1 LNTGESEVSNNT
13 NTCPNPS
20 PAMFRELI
28 AVAEGTIAQ
37 VKKYQP
43 HWSDEQ
49 AANYAIDG
57 VAEAW
62 ELSRASEAALR
73 YHFAGVRS

>member
-1 LNTGESEVSNNT
+1 MSNEQN
-13 NTCPNPS
+13 NICPNPS

-28 AVAEGTIAQ
+28 AVAAGTIDD

-43 HWSDEQ
+43 HWTHEQ
-49 AANYAIDG
+49 AVDYAIDG

-62 ELSRASEAALR
+62 ELDRSAEAALR
-73 YHFAGVRS
+73 YHFDQVRS